1 MGIGQFFLFGNAVL
15 LPGYLV
21 CLAVPFSAFVCFGIY
36 RIVVGAVQRR
46 KEKQA

>member
-1 MGIGQFFLFGNAVL
+1 MAELFLFANAVL

-21 CLAVPFSAFVCFGIY
+21 CLAIPFSAFVCFGIY

-46 KEKQA
+46 KEKLA